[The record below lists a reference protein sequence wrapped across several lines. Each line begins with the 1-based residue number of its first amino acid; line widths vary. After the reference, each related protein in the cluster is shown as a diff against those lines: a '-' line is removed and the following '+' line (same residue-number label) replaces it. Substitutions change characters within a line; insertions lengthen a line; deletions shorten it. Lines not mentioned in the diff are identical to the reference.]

1 MRNDF
6 GIGKDRFFGKAV
18 LPSFFRLKKSVDGMN
33 HQIILLKIIFGSL
46 FCCRLLAGSLEISG
60 NGVADF
66 GSYPA
71 AESKEHTFQLV
82 NATQETVKI
91 KKIRSTCGCLVGQI
105 SASEILP
112 GKALEIQTQVKAN
125 SVSGKF
131 SKILYVETDLAGR
144 RFIRLELKG
153 TAQPLVEITPAVPFY
168 AGKLQAG
175 QVYEFRF
182 ELEPSQSGVV
192 LSAAVDSGCRLEK
205 SEGKWFAVCKLTPA
219 GGTAIVE
226 KEFRIDVVSPTGQP
240 PLSIRIRGLL
250 AD

>member
-1 MRNDF
+1 MAWS
-6 GIGKDRFFGKAV
+6 ISV
-18 LPSFFRLKKSVDGMN
+18 LIRQQKTKNTPFNWSMPRRKRLKSKKSVP
-33 HQIILLKIIFGSL
+33 
-46 FCCRLLAGSLEISG
+46 
-60 NGVADF
+60 
-66 GSYPA
+66 PA
-71 AESKEHTFQLV
+71 AAWSVRFPL
-82 NATQETVKI
+82 
-91 KKIRSTCGCLVGQI
+91 R
-105 SASEILP
+105 
-112 GKALEIQTQVKAN
+112 QVKAN

>member
-1 MRNDF
+1 MVDF
-6 GIGKDRFFGKAV
+6 GT
-18 LPSFFRLKKSVDGMN
+18 
-33 HQIILLKIIFGSL
+33 
-46 FCCRLLAGSLEISG
+46 
-60 NGVADF
+60 
-66 GSYPA
+66 YPA
-71 AESKEHTFQLV
+71 AVNKEHTFQLV

-91 KKIRSTCGCLVGQI
+91 KKVRSTCGCLVGQV

-153 TAQPLVEITPAVPFY
+153 TALPLVEITPAVPFY

>member
-1 MRNDF
+1 
-6 GIGKDRFFGKAV
+6 
-18 LPSFFRLKKSVDGMN
+18 MN

-168 AGKLQAG
+168 AVAAAG
-175 QVYEFRF
+175 SVYWAC
-182 ELEPSQSGVV
+182 SS
-192 LSAAVDSGCRLEK
+192 SAAPGRSGRVRSLRRASACR
-205 SEGKWFAVCKLTPA
+205 V
-219 GGTAIVE
+219 
-226 KEFRIDVVSPTGQP
+226 QP
-240 PLSIRIRGLL
+240 RSAQRL
-250 AD
+250 ARFFK

>member
-1 MRNDF
+1 
-6 GIGKDRFFGKAV
+6 
-18 LPSFFRLKKSVDGMN
+18 MN
-33 HQIILLKIIFGSL
+33 CQIVLLKIVFVSF
-46 FCCRLLAGSLEISG
+46 FCCQLLAGGLEISG
-60 NGVADF
+60 NGVVDF
-66 GSYPA
+66 GTYPA
-71 AESKEHTFQLV
+71 AENKEHTFQLV

-91 KKIRSTCGCLVGQI
+91 KKIRSTCGCLVGQV

>member
-1 MRNDF
+1 MS
-6 GIGKDRFFGKAV
+6 
-18 LPSFFRLKKSVDGMN
+18 SFRTLSRSYNCGRASR
-33 HQIILLKIIFGSL
+33 II
-46 FCCRLLAGSLEISG
+46 R
-60 NGVADF
+60 
-66 GSYPA
+66 
-71 AESKEHTFQLV
+71 
-82 NATQETVKI
+82 
-91 KKIRSTCGCLVGQI
+91 
-105 SASEILP
+105 
-112 GKALEIQTQVKAN
+112 TQVKAN

-153 TAQPLVEITPAVPFY
+153 TALPLVEITPAVPFY

-226 KEFRIDVVSPTGQP
+226 KEFRIDVVSPNGQP

-250 AD
+250 AG

>member
-1 MRNDF
+1 M
-6 GIGKDRFFGKAV
+6 
-18 LPSFFRLKKSVDGMN
+18 
-33 HQIILLKIIFGSL
+33 
-46 FCCRLLAGSLEISG
+46 
-60 NGVADF
+60 ADY

-205 SEGKWFAVCKLTPA
+205 SEGKWLAVCKLTPA

>member
-1 MRNDF
+1 MN
-6 GIGKDRFFGKAV
+6 KLSQTLQFFFWGG
-18 LPSFFRLKKSVDGMN
+18 FY
-33 HQIILLKIIFGSL
+33 
-46 FCCRLLAGSLEISG
+46 CRLLAGGLEISG

-66 GSYPA
+66 GTYPA
-71 AESKEHTFQLV
+71 AENKEHTFRLV

-91 KKIRSTCGCLVGQI
+91 KKIRSTCGCLVGQV

-153 TAQPLVEITPAVPFY
+153 TALPLVEIKPSVPFY

-175 QVYEFRF
+175 QEYEFRF

-192 LSAAVDSGCRLEK
+192 LSAAADSGCRLEK
-205 SEGKWFAVCKLTPA
+205 SEEKWFAICKLTPA
-219 GGTAIVE
+219 GDTAIVE
-226 KEFRIDVVSPTGQP
+226 KEFRIDVVSPAGQP
-240 PLSIRIRGLL
+240 PLLIRIRGLL